1 MKKYLIF
8 DLDGTLIKS
17 VNSALDVVVDYLK
30 SIDKNLSVDEVRYII
45 LQTLWKPLRL
55 QIREIFPDKS
65 EKEIEEITQNTY
77 NRLANL
83 KSEFFS
89 WVPELIKN
97 LCKNYKL
104 YLTTWNS
111 TQLAKQHLEEA
122 WIYHCFEKV
131 LGSDSILKWRE
142 HLEIFKDLSGDEN
155 FFEKAVYI
163 WDGNSDR
170 EFAKMFNIDFVHIWN
185 EGKDKYEIPVVT
197 QLPEVLSLLN

>member
-1 MKKYLIF
+1 M
-8 DLDGTLIKS
+8 KS
-17 VNSALDVVVDYLK
+17 VDNVLDVVLDE
-30 SIDKNLSVDEVRYII
+30 LSKYSWYDEDLARYVFT
-45 LQTLWKPLRL
+45 QTGWKPLKAQVRL
-55 QIREIFPDKS
+55 IFPDKS

-83 KSEFFS
+83 KSEFFPQ
-89 WVPELIKN
+89 VPELIKN
-97 LCKNYKL
+97 LCKDYKL

-111 TQLAKQHLEEA
+111 TQFAKQHLEEA

-131 LGSDSILKWRE
+131 LGSDSILKWPE
-142 HLEIFKDLSGDEN
+142 HLQIFKNLSCDEN

-170 EFAKMFNIDFVHIWN
+170 EFAKMFGIDFVHIWN
-185 EGKDKYEIPVVT
+185 EGKDKYEIPVVN